1 MLTSIENCLEETD
14 KFLKAYAK
22 DKRKKDC
29 LEAFAECQNIV
40 AWIKKETTGEQQ
52 ISSLNLFTT
61 VTMFVQM

>member
-1 MLTSIENCLEETD
+1 MLASIENCLEETD
-14 KFLKAYAK
+14 KFLKACAE

-40 AWIKKETTGEQQ
+40 AWIKIITTGEQQ
-52 ISSLNLFTT
+52 ISSLNLVTF

>member
-1 MLTSIENCLEETD
+1 MGTIDQSVVEAG
-14 KFLKAYAK
+14 KFLKAYAE

-52 ISSLNLFTT
+52 ISSLNLVTI